1 MQRIEGEHGEIIVEH
16 PHGVDILPPKMSSPK
31 FSGYKAYMIG
41 VLRDLSRSS
50 PEKKVEAVV
59 TFTEPLTPNE
69 FDALAAGYSVVGVEG
84 FEKDKRNFLQR
95 YSRYLL
101 NKGEVES
108 ITSAVIEGTG
118 QELLKLQE
126 NNNVLLVDANI
137 EGIHSRVL
145 P

>member
-1 MQRIEGEHGEIIVEH
+1 M
-16 PHGVDILPPKMSSPK
+16 DILPPKMSSPK
-31 FSGYKAYMIG
+31 FPTYKAYRIG
-41 VLRDLSRSS
+41 VLQSLSSS
-50 PEKKVEAVV
+50 DPEKKVEAVV

-69 FDALAAGYSVVGVEG
+69 FDALAAGYSVIGVEG
-84 FEKDKRNFLQR
+84 FNKDKRNFLRR

-101 NKGEVES
+101 HKDEVES